1 MHTHQAALP
10 LPLAL
15 ALALA
20 FTLAACA
27 TPPGSGGY
35 QPDPGQMLS
44 QAQTAVARATGTQQ
58 AAAAAPYEANMRGT
72 AEAVSRQQATA
83 AVVTATAVAATATS
97 VAATATRAA
106 INADLEVRATQLAL
120 EAIAGQQTREH
131 QATAVALEQ
140 IAAAEALLLR
150 DHEAELD
157 NRRRQETIALQRQQV
172 MVYVAPVLWF
182 LALAGVVFL
191 GWQVILWQR
200 QRNRVVVQKVNGRDV
215 PFTIGENIRVLPG
228 RVLSD
233 SLALPPPTAPSETA
247 VPVATH
253 PADWS
258 KFIGWSRPVE
268 LPLGAI
274 LRDGRRPALILDRNR
289 HPHVLAAGTS
299 GSGKSVGFAL
309 PYVLGMWGQN
319 AHVVVVNAKG
329 SDFHA
334 FQNLPNV
341 TFFPN
346 LEPLRL
352 IEPLADFLDTIHQEG
367 LRRDEVLRRHNA
379 ASWRQLPLTAGE
391 SGEILLFIDE
401 FLTLVKAGSL
411 WKLQIRQEQGYSPAE
426 RRERM
431 ARVDYLVDLMWA
443 GLNNI
448 ASVNRK
454 HGIHLA
460 VTMTDPTE
468 SVLGAYG
475 MELRRQ
481 CVRLAFPM
489 ESAAASRAF
498 LEVGK
503 DEGYPRGSVGLP
515 VGQFIAA
522 FAGQIV
528 QAATFHPSPGDVSR
542 FTHSKLPGIRPFP
555 LPDAITHGLADPA
568 RIGEVIDG
576 EYRVTRHSAANPA
589 DSLSDETP
597 ENVGLETAWG
607 FIAPQQIRDIIRLT
621 QAGHSGRSIEE
632 EVFGYAGGAAY
643 QQRKWVCYRMGL
655 RGSYEGE

>member
-1 MHTHQAALP
+1 MSYP
-10 LPLAL
+10 PLAL
-15 ALALA
+15 A
-20 FTLAACA
+20 LAACA

-58 AAAAAPYEANMRGT
+58 AAAAATYEANMRGT

-83 AVVTATAVAATATS
+83 EVVTATAA
-97 VAATATRAA
+97 AATATRAA

-131 QATAVALEQ
+131 QATAAALEQ

-150 DHEAELD
+150 DHEAELA
-157 NRRRQETIALQRQQV
+157 NRRRQEAIALQRQQV

-182 LALAGVVFL
+182 LGLDGLVFL

-200 QRNRVVVQKVNGRDV
+200 QRNRVVVERVNGRDV

-233 SLALPPPTAPSETA
+233 SLALPPPTAPIETA

-319 AHVVVVNAKG
+319 AHVVVVNARG

-334 FQNLPNV
+334 LQNLPNV

-352 IEPLADFLDTIHQEG
+352 IEPLADFLDIIHQEG
-367 LRRDEVLRRHNA
+367 LRRDAVLRQHNA
-379 ASWRQLPLTAGE
+379 PSWRQLPPAAGE
-391 SGEILLFIDE
+391 SGEILIFIDE

-411 WKLQIRQEQGYSPAE
+411 WKLQIRQEPQVSSSE
-426 RRERM
+426 RREQM

-443 GLNNI
+443 GLTNV

-468 SVLGAYG
+468 NVLGPYG

-528 QAATFHPSPGDVSR
+528 QAATFHPTPGDVSR
-542 FTHSKLPGIRPFP
+542 FAQAKLPGIRPFP

-568 RIGEVIDG
+568 RLGEVIDG
-576 EYRVTRHSAANPA
+576 EYLTMLQEENRPGTWEAQNA
-589 DSLSDETP
+589 P
-597 ENVGLETAWG
+597 ENVGVETTWG
-607 FIAPQQIRDIIRLT
+607 FVSPQQVRDIVRLT
-621 QAGHSGRSIEE
+621 QEGYSGRAIEE
-632 EVFGYAGGAAY
+632 MVFGYAAGKAFH
-643 QQRKWVCYRMGL
+643 QRKRVCYLMGL
-655 RGSYEGE
+655 GDESGV